1 MTNNNEKQV
10 QKVISKQLLK
20 NPVFDNDLHISYY
33 SEKIL
38 EQIHIDTMFWMVA
51 DGVDY
56 DDPKLLP
63 ILVIVDVST
72 RFTQFYY
79 QKRKS
84 EKILEHL
91 TSFIKDVK
99 SKFKNKN
106 TATNSILICD
116 GAREFIFLQKKPIVI
131 DGITITTKLS
141 TGVNKSV
148 FAEVAIMRVRKVMK
162 QLEVEQTILN
172 VVNDTDWR
180 IDKKNLQEILNYSE
194 DILNKDV
201 HQLKEKNKK
210 RHAEVLNIGTPVF
223 VINLF
228 KYFPYQYKSVLRKT
242 SYDTNWMYEPF
253 YIDKVFGIDG
263 IFKYKIKSYVVSENQ
278 EMPQYF
284 WRDQLQPIKPEYA
297 SRYIE
302 NYLEKIYKK
311 IHTNNN

>member
-91 TSFIKDVK
+91 TSFINGRIHFLARFVL
-99 SKFKNKN
+99 FCIL
-106 TATNSILICD
+106 TNISLLI
-116 GAREFIFLQKKPIVI
+116 
-131 DGITITTKLS
+131 
-141 TGVNKSV
+141 
-148 FAEVAIMRVRKVMK
+148 
-162 QLEVEQTILN
+162 
-172 VVNDTDWR
+172 
-180 IDKKNLQEILNYSE
+180 
-194 DILNKDV
+194 
-201 HQLKEKNKK
+201 
-210 RHAEVLNIGTPVF
+210 
-223 VINLF
+223 
-228 KYFPYQYKSVLRKT
+228 
-242 SYDTNWMYEPF
+242 
-253 YIDKVFGIDG
+253 
-263 IFKYKIKSYVVSENQ
+263 
-278 EMPQYF
+278 
-284 WRDQLQPIKPEYA
+284 
-297 SRYIE
+297 
-302 NYLEKIYKK
+302 NYL
-311 IHTNNN
+311 